1 MAYKRFK
8 KLANIIW
15 KKKAWQKNTLMKA
28 PIQLSN
34 NSSISRPH
42 PASWGQSYLPLWSHA
57 AAKYI
62 PPWKASKVH
71 QKSGIRPTVRS
82 RLLPSLLHSPSFPTH
97 ALPHPS
103 STHAHNPLLS
113 MLCLGVCPLFF
124 FKITK
129 DFKQHFPQQERIP
142 PQTDVLQHLMTG
154 ANHTSSLTKI
164 PEHSSHPPCLTLPRQ
179 EQHPPAP
186 TATSHTAPPVTS
198 SCGGKT

>member
-8 KLANIIW
+8 KLANITW
-15 KKKAWQKNTLMKA
+15 KQKAWQKNTLMKA

-42 PASWGQSYLPLWSHA
+42 PASWGQSYLPLWSSHA

-124 FKITK
+124 F
-129 DFKQHFPQQERIP
+129 FKLLKTSNSISLSRKESLPKLMYCSISWLEL
-142 PQTDVLQHLMTG
+142 TTHL
-154 ANHTSSLTKI
+154 H
-164 PEHSSHPPCLTLPRQ
+164 
-179 EQHPPAP
+179 
-186 TATSHTAPPVTS
+186 
-198 SCGGKT
+198 